1 MDDQLTEYKSI
12 LNSADSSF
20 KKYKFGGTIHKPSDF
35 QACGDTGTLFH
46 VNGTV
51 SPNVHIS
58 YNSRNTTDVNTDDI
72 LQKLLDE
79 LGLNENVYNLFK
91 LNINYN

>member
-1 MDDQLTEYKSI
+1 MDDLVAEYKSI

-20 KKYKFGGTIHKPSDF
+20 KRYKFRATIHKPSDF
-35 QACGDTGTLFH
+35 EVCGDTGTLFL

-51 SPNVHIS
+51 SNHIHIS
-58 YNSRNTTDVNTDDI
+58 YNSRNTTDVNTDNI

-79 LGLNENVYNLFK
+79 LGLNENVYTCSN
-91 LNINYN
+91 